1 MEYKQELDYIDQW
14 YRKLKGTEYIKD
26 YGEIRFFENTAV
38 AITVTKEIIKKINP
52 KVELYLVKGTVMNE
66 GETVITVKYIL

>member
-14 YRKLKGTEYIKD
+14 YRKLKGTEYIRD

>member
-26 YGEIRFFENTAV
+26 YGEIRFFGNTSV

-52 KVELYLVKGTVMNE
+52 KVELYLIKGTVMD
-66 GETVITVKYIL
+66 GEETIMTVKYIL

>member
-14 YRKLKGTEYIKD
+14 YRKLKGTEYIRD
-26 YGEIRFFENTAV
+26 YGETRFFENTAV

>member
-14 YRKLKGTEYIKD
+14 YRKLKGTEYIRD

-38 AITVTKEIIKKINP
+38 AITVTKEIIKKINQT
-52 KVELYLVKGTVMNE
+52 KL
-66 GETVITVKYIL
+66 